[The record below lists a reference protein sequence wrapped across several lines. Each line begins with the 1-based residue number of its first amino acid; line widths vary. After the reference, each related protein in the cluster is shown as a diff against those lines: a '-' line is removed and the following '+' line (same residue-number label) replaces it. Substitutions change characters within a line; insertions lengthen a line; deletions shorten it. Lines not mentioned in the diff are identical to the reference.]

1 MTPRR
6 WITVREAAEYL
17 SLHHKSIY
25 RLIDSGEIEA
35 GRIGKNVRVDL
46 PRLIEKLEAQE
57 LERAN
62 D

>member
-1 MTPRR
+1 MNSRR

-17 SLHHKSIY
+17 SIHYKSVY

-46 PRLIEKLEAQE
+46 PRLIEKLEGRDV
-57 LERAN
+57 ERIH